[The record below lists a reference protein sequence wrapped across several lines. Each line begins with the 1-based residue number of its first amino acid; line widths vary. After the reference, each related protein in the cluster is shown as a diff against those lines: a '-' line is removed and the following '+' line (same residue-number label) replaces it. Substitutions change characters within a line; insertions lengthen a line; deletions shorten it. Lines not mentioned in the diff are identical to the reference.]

1 MKYIVEVKEIL
12 SREISIEAESKIQAE
27 NKVRSQYWDGDI
39 KLTSNDCIESSIICN
54 SPDDEDKQ
62 PTLFD

>member
-1 MKYIVEVKEIL
+1 MQYIVEVKEIL
-12 SREISIEAESKIQAE
+12 SKEILIEAESKIQAE

-39 KLTSNDCIESSIICN
+39 KLTSNDCIDSSVICVT
-54 SPDDEDKQ
+54 DDEDKQ